1 MLEYLELCQIVIYLS
16 DKMADIMKEL
26 IFKTIWAILEKI
38 LDDLIDDGKIN
49 QSVKSEIHGKLSE

>member
-1 MLEYLELCQIVIYLS
+1 
-16 DKMADIMKEL
+16 MADIMKEL